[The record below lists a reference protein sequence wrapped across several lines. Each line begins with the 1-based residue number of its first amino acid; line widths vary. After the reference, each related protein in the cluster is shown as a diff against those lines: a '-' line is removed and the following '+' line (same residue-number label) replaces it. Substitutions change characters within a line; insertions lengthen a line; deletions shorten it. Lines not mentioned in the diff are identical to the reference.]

1 MGRFYCLLCPQIN
14 RRCYTKH
21 RNDTRWAAQQPE
33 HNKWLSNLLKFHII
47 SRVSE
52 NPVFPNLH
60 FLKEWQMENVKHKI
74 IAFWLTHVFLRRI
87 GKRYP
92 EYFYKWICELT
103 DDQTTRSIMSLRYI
117 QDPQQKFE
125 SIAIELNI
133 PLRRVFE
140 KHKKVIN
147 RIISGSD
154 NA

>member
-1 MGRFYCLLCPQIN
+1 
-14 RRCYTKH
+14 
-21 RNDTRWAAQQPE
+21 
-33 HNKWLSNLLKFHII
+33 
-47 SRVSE
+47 
-52 NPVFPNLH
+52 
-60 FLKEWQMENVKHKI
+60 
-74 IAFWLTHVFLRRI
+74 
-87 GKRYP
+87 
-92 EYFYKWICELT
+92 
-103 DDQTTRSIMSLRYI
+103 MSLRYV